1 LCLTPLSTIFQLYHG
16 DIYYTADHKYTQTK
30 YIFWTFSI
38 HIICMWFIIS
48 INSVDEIYTQLSRVL
63 IWIIDSLIYSVIK
76 QRLFLFFF
84 SSLCSATNFTLKT
97 WSSNKNYLLW
107 KKCDK
112 KVWYIYILRMCIA
125 KKNNLIAFLFVDR
138 LIIYCQVSM
147 MQYFQQRWSREQV
160 LKNVGNR
167 WLRDESLC
175 IDVLIATRKMWYNEN
190 RECFITGPIDLS

>member
-1 LCLTPLSTIFQLYHG
+1 MNNWFINIFC
-16 DIYYTADHKYTQTK
+16 HKIT
-30 YIFWTFSI
+30 TFS
-38 HIICMWFIIS
+38 
-48 INSVDEIYTQLSRVL
+48 L
-63 IWIIDSLIYSVIK
+63 
-76 QRLFLFFF
+76 FF
-84 SSLCSATNFTLKT
+84 SSLFSATNFTLKT
-97 WSSNKNYLLW
+97 WSSDKNYLLW